1 MWVQITLG
9 NAWGGMRDLNEELTR
24 FEVKY
29 AVWQSKNFI

>member
-9 NAWGGMRDLNEELTR
+9 NAWGGMRDLKSEFR
-24 FEVKY
+24 QFEVKY